1 MTSTENL
8 LQDCDKYTSDTFEF
22 GYHSGTSDAAVEYS
36 TQQKADIK
44 NRQNRQINLGL
55 ENQGYESDSEH
66 TNTHNGDKGQ
76 LRRAASEEKN
86 AFREPA
92 NRAVHKDK
100 RRHSYAGPTFSD
112 GTKINDSVT
121 AQDASSTRRRLSAPG
136 NDLRRKACLN
146 SMRLNSVASYGSQK
160 ALNVGYHEDG
170 VEDTTTVNRNEA
182 REKNG
187 RGESFKENH
196 EMSNSGAHYDMGR
209 VCSALESENKKL
221 SVYSKRLSNALQER
235 AHLEEELENLRRGS
249 SAQRLPMH
257 EKWKSVPNIHF
268 RNEKLNS
275 VRRKNRETD
284 NTNLPFEIL
293 RQKQTESSRKL
304 PDIPTQSSNGDGYD
318 AINRIPP
325 VFGKIHQRLSHQTI
339 TEKISF
345 SDLDKKNQFKE
356 KTQRITESKVGAHS
370 PQRRLDGESTQH
382 SKGKGDQNR
391 FYLSEVEKQRRGEKI
406 ADLAADL
413 WKKLRQ
419 GEKFHEDVEPKN
431 ENISPKADTR
441 HTSKERRASAKRET
455 TKYVSNVESPI
466 LGGRNT
472 RRGTKVKGN
481 DNLIDEIADDA
492 HFLASGSQESQTSIE
507 EQATLKRSE
516 SESYI
521 AHATPFKR
529 NERRALRC
537 KRGSN
542 TFESL
547 IARVSPSSSQL
558 HNDKLDDVYREQF
571 LFSND
576 VSDEGQGPGQE
587 QSHGIEKTRPVKLEF
602 QNSEVA
608 SQKHRKWFDYMLP
621 PGNRGTW
628 TRHRNT
634 ILSQD
639 AQLSLPENAR
649 SSNAAPTLKE
659 KLRFYQELQETRLT
673 EENSFDITD
682 VYEASQDAQDRNELR
697 RQAAGEAAIIRR
709 QASHLL
715 WQAMNLER
723 ICDPNVRVRHIFT
736 PY

>member
-22 GYHSGTSDAAVEYS
+22 GYRSGTSDAAVEYS
-36 TQQKADIK
+36 TQQKTDIK
-44 NRQNRQINLGL
+44 NRQNCQINLGL

-66 TNTHNGDKGQ
+66 TNTRNEDKGQ

-86 AFREPA
+86 AVSKPA
-92 NRAVHKDK
+92 NRAVHKDE
-100 RRHSYAGPTFSD
+100 RRHSYAGPTFSN
-112 GTKINDSVT
+112 GTKISDSVI
-121 AQDASSTRRRLSAPG
+121 AQDTSSTRRRSSAPG

-146 SMRLNSVASYGSQK
+146 SMRLNSVASHGSQK
-160 ALNVGYHEDG
+160 ALNVCYHEDG

-187 RGESFKENH
+187 RGESFKENR
-196 EMSNSGAHYDMGR
+196 EMSNSGAVQYDMGR

-235 AHLEEELENLRRGS
+235 AHLEEELENLRQGS
-249 SAQRLPMH
+249 SVQRLPMH

-293 RQKQTESSRKL
+293 GQKQTESSRKL
-304 PDIPTQSSNGDGYD
+304 PDIPTQSSN
-318 AINRIPP
+318 
-325 VFGKIHQRLSHQTI
+325 
-339 TEKISF
+339 
-345 SDLDKKNQFKE
+345 DLDRKNQFKE

-370 PQRRLDGESTQH
+370 PQRRFDGESTQH

-413 WKKLRQ
+413 WKKLQQ

-441 HTSKERRASAKRET
+441 HTSKESRASAKRET
-455 TKYVSNVESPI
+455 TKYISNVESPI

-481 DNLIDEIADDA
+481 DNHFAEIADDA
-492 HFLASGSQESQTSIE
+492 HFLASRSQESQTSIE
-507 EQATLKRSE
+507 ERATLKLSE
-516 SESYI
+516 SESNI

-537 KRGSN
+537 KRGSK

-558 HNDKLDDVYREQF
+558 RNDKLDDVYREQF

-621 PGNRGTW
+621 PGNRGTT

-659 KLRFYQELQETRLT
+659 KLRFYQELQVTRLT

-682 VYEASQDAQDRNELR
+682 VYVASQDARDGNELR

-723 ICDPNVRVRHIFT
+723 ICDPNARVRHIFT